1 MFGIARGG
9 GGGMIFDARP
19 YKPDKAD
26 RAPHPLGQPV
36 SRPPWMPTPPGEVGR
51 DGKVKPLGNSAEMTS
66 TALVP
71 QAGYRQMHKSADDV
85 PRGVKQNQQQHEQR
99 SDPFGDRP
107 PPQRPPPMRPP
118 NSAPQGGRAPA
129 ADFAAGPS
137 AAAANV
143 TQQVIADLEPPS
155 VDDLF
160 ALYRLCGGDE
170 SKVIELLSRMWGT
183 QPEAIAPTVRVW
195 LGGLP
200 AQYKPPSRSRTAP
213 PALPSWFLNV
223 PGLPQLGHA
232 NPGLGRSGPIV
243 LPNGVK
249 PPPVSAPAAQ
259 GNKGNKEMG
268 RTFDM
273 LMLQKAVENGNAR
286 LPNRKD
292 KPQNRLALQ
301 PMPEEG
307 PVSFSAPQWMAPVPQ
322 KAPSSNAS
330 SHNQNQN
337 VNFGF
342 PARPPMGGNNGN
354 GGGGGGGGGGNTFL
368 SQAVNAQNGGGGNG
382 EDALGAF
389 MYAARMGNSI
399 GATSRASRG
408 GRHMR

>member
-1 MFGIARGG
+1 
-9 GGGMIFDARP
+9 
-19 YKPDKAD
+19 
-26 RAPHPLGQPV
+26 
-36 SRPPWMPTPPGEVGR
+36 
-51 DGKVKPLGNSAEMTS
+51 
-66 TALVP
+66 
-71 QAGYRQMHKSADDV
+71 
-85 PRGVKQNQQQHEQR
+85 
-99 SDPFGDRP
+99 
-107 PPQRPPPMRPP
+107 MRPP

-307 PVSFSAPQWMAPVPQ
+307 PVSFSAPQWQ
-322 KAPSSNAS
+322 GKPSLSAS
-330 SHNQNQN
+330 L
-337 VNFGF
+337 
-342 PARPPMGGNNGN
+342 
-354 GGGGGGGGGGNTFL
+354 GGGGAAGMLNRGPAGKVPAALGD
-368 SQAVNAQNGGGGNG
+368 
-382 EDALGAF
+382 DALGAF
-389 MYAARMGNSI
+389 MYASRMGKGI
-399 GATSRASRG
+399 GVTEAVSRGYG